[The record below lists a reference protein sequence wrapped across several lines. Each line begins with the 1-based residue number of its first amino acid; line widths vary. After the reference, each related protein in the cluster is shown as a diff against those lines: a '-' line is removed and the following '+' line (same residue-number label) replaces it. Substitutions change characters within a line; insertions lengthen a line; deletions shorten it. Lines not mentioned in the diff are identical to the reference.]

1 MVTAEIIEKYFD
13 TLSDNQKVQFKNLKD
28 LYIYHNNR
36 VNLISR
42 KDTDN
47 FYIHH
52 ILHSLALVKTI
63 SFSNL
68 NTVVDIGTGG
78 GFPGIPLAIMYPEV
92 KFHLID
98 SIGKKI
104 NIVQEIANEVGL
116 INVTAKQYRIEET
129 PWKYDMAVAR
139 AVAPTIKLFGW
150 MKGHWTNKPKFAL
163 LKGGDLS
170 EELNELTQSNPRLKL
185 RSHQISNYFEESFF
199 ETKKVISIE
208 G

>member
-1 MVTAEIIEKYFD
+1 MVTADILEKYFD
-13 TLSDNQKVQFKNLKD
+13 ALKYKQKEQFDYLKD

-52 ILHSLALVKTI
+52 ILHSMALVKTTE
-63 SFSNL
+63 FSGL
-68 NTVVDIGTGG
+68 KTVVDIGTGG
-78 GFPGIPLAIMYPEV
+78 GFPGIPLAIMFPEIQ
-92 KFHLID
+92 FYLID

-116 INVTAKQYRIEET
+116 ANVTARKYRIEET

-139 AVAPTIKLFGW
+139 AVAPTIKLFDW
-150 MKGHWTNKPKFAL
+150 MKGHWTAKPKFAL

-170 EELNELTQSNPRLKL
+170 EELNELTRKYSKLKL
-185 RSHQISNYFEESFF
+185 KSTHISDFFEESFF

>member
-1 MVTAEIIEKYFD
+1 MVTVDILEKYFD
-13 TLSDNQKVQFKNLKD
+13 ALNDKQKEQFDYLKD

-47 FYIHH
+47 FYVHH
-52 ILHSLALVKTI
+52 ILHSMALVKTTE
-63 SFSNL
+63 FRGL
-68 NTVVDIGTGG
+68 KTVVDIGTGG
-78 GFPGIPLAIMYPEV
+78 GFPGIPLAIMFPEIQ
-92 KFHLID
+92 FYLID

-116 INVTAKQYRIEET
+116 ANVTARKYRIEET

-139 AVAPTIKLFGW
+139 AVAPTIKLFDW
-150 MKGHWTNKPKFAL
+150 MKGHWTGKPKFAL

-170 EELNELTQSNPRLKL
+170 EELNELTQNYSKLKL
-185 RSHQISNYFEESFF
+185 KSTHISDFFEESFF